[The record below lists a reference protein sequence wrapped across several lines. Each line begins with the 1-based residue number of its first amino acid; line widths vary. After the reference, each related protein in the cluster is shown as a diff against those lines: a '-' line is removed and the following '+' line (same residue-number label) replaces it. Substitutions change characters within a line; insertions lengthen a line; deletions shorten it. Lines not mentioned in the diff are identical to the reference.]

1 LDAAFALKNLKK
13 TNTQNKRTLYAF
25 FIVYSVAIDNS
36 IFVPFETNAMAEISI
51 FSLQYEGEYPVISFH
66 C

>member
-1 LDAAFALKNLKK
+1 MLVCYKQKVFILWATIF
-13 TNTQNKRTLYAF
+13 Y
-25 FIVYSVAIDNS
+25 IVYSVAIDNS
-36 IFVPFETNAMAEISI
+36 IFVPFGTNAMAEISI